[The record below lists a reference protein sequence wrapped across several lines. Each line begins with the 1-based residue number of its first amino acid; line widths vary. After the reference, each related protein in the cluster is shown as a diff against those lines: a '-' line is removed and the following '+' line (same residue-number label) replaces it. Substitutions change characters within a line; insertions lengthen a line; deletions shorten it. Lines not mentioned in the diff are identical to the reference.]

1 MRKTWRQLKNETM
14 TAAEQ
19 RKARK
24 LAAGDLAVI
33 EMTRLRESRKVTQEQ
48 LAGKLRVTQAAVSR
62 LERRTDM
69 HLSTLREFV
78 RALGGEVEIR
88 AVFHDGTVKL
98 KHLGVP
104 QARRESRRRH

>member
-19 RKARK
+19 RNARK
-24 LAAGDLAVI
+24 LAARDLAVI
-33 EMTRLRESRKVTQEQ
+33 EMNHLRESRKITQQQ
-48 LAGKLRVTQAAVSR
+48 LAGKLKVTQAAISR
-62 LERRTDM
+62 LERRADM

-88 AVFHDGTVKL
+88 AIFQDGTVKL
-98 KHLGVP
+98 THVGSAP
-104 QARRESRRRH
+104 SQRRSRRKR